1 MIGLC
6 ESGGRI
12 PSRWIH
18 QYPPIFRWMWDK
30 WYLFDFQTPHVL
42 LLRPLYSCTSMNG
55 TSWCFKGRHPQFKP
69 PLPQLFNYNNNKNNE
84 LHVLLK
90 ENLNKN
96 ERKLKKAIL
105 SYKGNVFLSQ
115 FTTKSIWCIG
125 CMQHIPSHSQLAT
138 LVSCKKIESLLGLR
152 CRKGNNVIKGLL
164 KCQFYIPLE
173 KLFNDII
180 RGLKSETS

>member
-1 MIGLC
+1 MC
-6 ESGGRI
+6 QRETSTV
-12 PSRWIH
+12 
-18 QYPPIFRWMWDK
+18 
-30 WYLFDFQTPHVL
+30 QT
-42 LLRPLYSCTSMNG
+42 
-55 TSWCFKGRHPQFKP
+55 
-69 PLPQLFNYNNNKNNE
+69 PLPQLSNYNNKNNE

-96 ERKLKKAIL
+96 ERRLKEAIL
-105 SYKGNVFLSQ
+105 SCEGDHNLQ
-115 FTTKSIWCIG
+115 QKSICCIC

-138 LVSCKKIESLLGLR
+138 LVSCEKIGSLLGLR
-152 CRKGNNVIKGLL
+152 YRKGNNVIKGLL